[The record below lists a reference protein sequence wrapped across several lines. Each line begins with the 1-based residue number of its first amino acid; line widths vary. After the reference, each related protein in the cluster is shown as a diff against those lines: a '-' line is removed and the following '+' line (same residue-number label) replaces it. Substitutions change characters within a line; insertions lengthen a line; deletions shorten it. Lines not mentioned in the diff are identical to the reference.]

1 MKKSFMT
8 RVLAVSLSAAMAFSV
23 SSASNLMTAS
33 AASTVNLKT
42 TFKTLKVNQKYQ
54 LKLTNNTLNWKI
66 TKVTT
71 SNKKICTVY
80 DKKASSVM
88 LKGKGVGR
96 AKIKVK
102 VKTTKRKYPKNIKYM
117 TCTANVKAA
126 GEETKPPVEAA
137 FSATVAP
144 ISSTQVRVTFNKAVD
159 NASEAAN
166 FTVSDGVK
174 VTKSDPSEDKL
185 STVLTIDGAEAGKS
199 YDLTAKGL
207 TVNGAAQAD
216 LTLKFTAPSDV
227 QTGYEMTITSDPK
240 IIKSD
245 GQTQARVT
253 FEVTKDGKAIT
264 DQTAQIEF
272 SASRGHFADNR
283 ATLNNGKVTVMYNAP
298 HETVS
303 VPAVIQATVV
313 ESSDRDMIGTPG
325 TTSVTLSPNPD
336 ALTSEAAVITS
347 ASAGTADRVVAY
359 FDKEVTAA
367 DFMKDGRPNTDK
379 FECEVYSG
387 IDNNFGN
394 TDKGTKHNVI
404 AFLDVANEPNALEIL
419 VDTPMTDNSN
429 LSVMFKDKRT
439 KSSIDTKNT
448 VYLKLADAR
457 EPSAMSVETEGT
469 KKIHITFSEAV
480 LPSGLGGAGVTYAAN
495 NANNYLIDGRSL
507 EDWGVKIDGSAA
519 ARDPEATT
527 SQGSGVKIDTTKIVE
542 NDELFDEKDG
552 EVRVHSYTVDKDKVG
567 TDNRHTVT
575 ITVGSGHPLSAG
587 NHILTVRNVGDWA
600 AKTDGARNSVSTQT
614 FPFTITE
621 NAEKPAFTVDVHSP
635 EQFELN
641 FNTAFKI
648 AERGDHF
655 TTDNS
660 AETAS
665 VLELQEKVNGT
676 WTNITASDSGKNN
689 PIRVTKVVDAVTGR
703 SDDKKYMVEVRRD
716 WSEVYDYLGTRTN
729 YWNKELR
736 LHVNAGKLV
745 NKGNNLTNDAIDIYL
760 NANDAN
766 VTNGNK
772 MGEVDTQSPTI
783 VDVKQAAASNGNLLH
798 SWNVELS
805 EPIKIAEDTDKRQG
819 ANKEGLTPS
828 QTQTAGAANVKDDNK
843 GVPVPYAQFINVE
856 NPTNVID
863 GIIKNDQFINAQ
875 DTIINVEPET
885 KLSGGTWKLVVGSIS
900 DDYGTTLATDSKE
913 IVIDEKTVE
922 TDFKVVWA
930 AVATAED
937 YDEAEIGNTSDGL
950 NQGSWVYVKFN
961 KPVDLAT
968 ALDENNY
975 ALNNQPLP
983 HGSNIQANIEN
994 YDDHDNV
1001 VDSVTI
1007 MLPQGG
1013 NLTQKYFVSTQN
1025 TQLSISGVVAAGTG
1039 EALSNSGMNRLPY
1052 NFGSSGTVPGK
1063 GDNSQV
1069 SELSDKYD
1077 AVWGNADS
1085 EQYDHFTKDNQGNR
1099 KSGDELYKGAKS
1111 YYEALKDALE
1121 KDQYR
1126 KVELTTN
1133 IFDTGYSNV
1142 DRAANEVFGSG
1153 HILTINRAVNID
1165 LKRHSINGNVVIS
1178 TTETVGNMTIS
1189 NGTIAGLATSPRT
1202 NKASLTVNAPTVKHF
1217 NLENVAVNK
1226 NGNDYPILLDN
1237 VWSQSFVLKEG
1248 TTVHNGNNDNAGVI
1262 RVNDSDGFGMNNKS
1276 EWAGTLDIHSNGK
1289 INLKGKFAV
1298 NTINVHQAATLN
1310 LGIVDKDGNREK
1322 DGEFIPGTKTQI
1334 HVYGSE
1340 AKVMLTQNAQIVE
1353 GTQPDITVYGK
1364 KVRIHV
1370 ATSEMRNLMSGK
1382 IKTDGGEIEWADMN
1396 GKKDDDFKVEG
1407 VEATGHEKAFKA
1419 VTVLGSDKNPA
1430 EIRLEDFKTTTVTG
1444 SAFKGEVILQN
1455 GELSETKFKED
1466 CQLQAFN
1473 ALKADGI
1480 KKIND
1485 DGTTRELVLGDVD
1498 VKVTLSGN
1506 YNLVRSNGIIS
1517 AKDATTAGRT
1527 DTITVTFK
1535 CNDRSYT
1542 KTIKVTS

>member
-126 GEETKPPVEAA
+126 DETKPPVEAA

-185 STVLTIDGAEAGKS
+185 STVLTIDGAVAGKS

-264 DQTAQIEF
+264 TETAQIEF
-272 SASRGHFADNR
+272 SASRGRFADNR

-313 ESSDRDMIGTPG
+313 ESSDRDMIGTTG

-336 ALTSEAAVITS
+336 ALTSEAAIITS

-359 FDKEVTAA
+359 FDKDVTAA
-367 DFMKDGRPNTDK
+367 DFMKDGKPDVSK
-379 FECEVYSG
+379 FECTVRSG
-387 IDNNFGN
+387 IDSFVTND
-394 TDKGTKHNVI
+394 DKGTTHNVI
-404 AFLDVANEPNALEIL
+404 AFLDVPNEPKALEIL

-429 LSVMFKDKRT
+429 VSVKFKDKR
-439 KSSIDTKNT
+439 KNGSNIDTTNT

-480 LPSGLGGAGVTYAAN
+480 LAAEHGAGNTAYAAN
-495 NANNYLIDGRSL
+495 NINNYLIDGRSL
-507 EDWGVKIDGSAA
+507 EDWGVATDATGVE
-519 ARDPEATT
+519 RDPEGTD
-527 SQGSGVKIDTTKIVE
+527 SKGSSVKIESSKNDNVNELFSE
-542 NDELFDEKDG
+542 NDGKVTL
-552 EVRVHSYTVDKDKVG
+552 HSYTVKDKVG
-567 TDNRHTVT
+567 TDNRHKVT
-575 ITVGSGHPLSAG
+575 ITVGSGHPLATG

-614 FPFTITE
+614 FPFTV
-621 NAEKPAFTVDVHSP
+621 AEDAVKPSFTVNVQSP
-635 EQFELN
+635 EQYEL
-641 FNTAFKI
+641 
-648 AERGDHF
+648 DF
-655 TTDNS
+655 TTDFRITESGDRFTTSNS
-660 AETAS
+660 ANAPS
-665 VLELQEKVNGT
+665 VLKLQENVNGT
-676 WTNITASDSGKNN
+676 WTDITASESGKNN
-689 PIRVTKVVDAVTGR
+689 PIRVSQVSGTSG
-703 SDDKKYMVEVRRD
+703 KKYIVEVKKD
-716 WSEVYDYLGTRTN
+716 WSEVYDYIGTRTN
-729 YWNKELR
+729 YWNKQLR
-736 LHVNAGKLV
+736 LHVDAGKLV
-745 NKGNNLTNDAIDIYL
+745 NAANNLRNDEINIYL

-783 VDVKQAAASNGNLLH
+783 VDIKQAVAENGNALH

-805 EPIKIAEDTDKRQG
+805 EPVKISAV
-819 ANKEGLTPS
+819 ANAEGLTPS
-828 QTQTAGAANVKDDNK
+828 QTQTAGTTNVNKDNQ
-843 GVPVPYAQFINVE
+843 GVPVPYAQFINVD
-856 NPTNVID
+856 NPTNVVD

-875 DTIINVEPET
+875 DTIINVEPEV
-885 KLSGGTWKLVVGSIS
+885 KLSGGSWRLVVGSVS
-900 DDYGTTLATDSKE
+900 DDYGATLATDSK
-913 IVIDEKTVE
+913 VIEVDT
-922 TDFKVVWA
+922 TTIDTGFKVVWA
-930 AVATAED
+930 AVATGED
-937 YDEAEIGNTSDGL
+937 YSKSEIGNTTYNN

-983 HGSNIQANIEN
+983 HGSNIQANIKG

-1007 MLPQGG
+1007 KLPQDG
-1013 NLTQKYFVSTQN
+1013 NLTKEYLVSTQN

-1039 EALSNSGMNRLPY
+1039 EALSNTGMNRLPY
-1052 NFGSSGTVPGK
+1052 NFGENGNGVGIADDSKIAST
-1063 GDNSQV
+1063 
-1069 SELSDKYD
+1069 SDRYD
-1077 AVWGNADS
+1077 AVWGNAES
-1085 EQYDHFTKDNQGNR
+1085 ETYNGFIKDG
-1099 KSGDELYKGAKS
+1099 KTAKD
-1111 YYEALKDALE
+1111 YYEALKKALE
-1121 KDQYR
+1121 NDQYR
-1126 KVELTTN
+1126 KVKITA
-1133 IFDTGYSNV
+1133 NV
-1142 DRAANEVFGSG
+1142 YAGAIAEGEDAQVKASKEVFGNG
-1153 HILTINRAVNID
+1153 GILTINRAVNID
-1165 LKRHSINGNVVIS
+1165 LDGKTIYGNVVVS
-1178 TTETVGNMTIS
+1178 TTDAVGNMVIS
-1189 NGTIAGLATSPRT
+1189 NGDIVGLANAPRA
-1202 NKASLTVNAPTVKHF
+1202 NKATLTVNAGSVKHF
-1217 NLENVAVNK
+1217 RLKNVDVMK
-1226 NGNDYPILLDN
+1226 NGNDYPILLSN
-1237 VWSQSFVLKEG
+1237 VWTESFVLEG
-1248 TTVHNGNNDNAGVI
+1248 NTTVNDGTSDHKGEI
-1262 RVNDSDGFGMNNKS
+1262 RVTDTDGFGMKNNS
-1276 EWAGTLDIHSNGK
+1276 IWAGDLEIRSNGV
-1289 INLKGKFAV
+1289 INLEGDFLDNNIWV
-1298 NTINVHQAATLN
+1298 RQAATLN
-1310 LGIVDKDGNREK
+1310 LGVLNKK
-1322 DGEFIPGTKTQI
+1322 GEVVESFQPGLNTNIFVK
-1334 HVYGSE
+1334 GSE
-1340 AKVMLTQNAQIVE
+1340 AKVMITKATSL
-1353 GTQPDITVYGK
+1353 GTGAVPKIEVTGN
-1364 KVRIHV
+1364 KVKIHV
-1370 ATSEMRNLMSGK
+1370 STSAQRDLMK
-1382 IKTDGGEIEWADMN
+1382 DAITTNGGTIIWIDEN
-1396 GKKDDDFKVEG
+1396 GKENNDYQVNDNKIESSGHEAAFKV
-1407 VEATGHEKAFKA
+1407 VD
-1419 VTVLGSDKNPA
+1419 VLGTGNENKV
-1430 EIRLEDFKTTTVTG
+1430 EISISEFSSKTVTG
-1444 SAFKGEVILQN
+1444 SAIGSEAVLLANGKLDIAKLIADCKAQAVKSLETELGVEEV
-1455 GELSETKFKED
+1455 
-1466 CQLQAFN
+1466 
-1473 ALKADGI
+1473 KAA
-1480 KKIND
+1480 
-1485 DGTTRELVLGDVD
+1485 DVE
-1498 VKVTLSGN
+1498 VKCVLSGK
-1506 YNLVRSNGIIS
+1506 YNLEESNGVI
-1517 AKDATTAGRT
+1517 KVKETTTTGKT
-1527 DTITVTFK
+1527 DTITVTLTYD
-1535 CNDRSYT
+1535 NHSYT